1 VNNCRKSDSLAVLHA
16 AHTTLTLTGMRIAL
30 CNTMDKEPILNG
42 FDFYADASPSF
53 QFEIRS
59 VVRPVTLE
67 AGSYFYH
74 EGESCPN
81 VALIGMGNIRVFKTA
96 DNGRQITLYH
106 LRENET
112 CLVNMLCA
120 ILQKPSPAS
129 AQAETTVYALAIPAT
144 KFREW
149 IGTNEEIRNHVF
161 HRMSARIVEVMMLVE
176 EVAFHKMDQRIAAY
190 LLQRFSNA
198 TLAITHEEIAIELGT
213 AREVVSRVLKD
224 FERHGAIAIARNR
237 LEMLNESKLREMCDS
252 GH

>member
-1 VNNCRKSDSLAVLHA
+1 MEKLA
-16 AHTTLTLTGMRIAL
+16 
-30 CNTMDKEPILNG
+30 ILQG
-42 FDFYADASPSF
+42 FDFYTNGSPQF
-53 QFEIRS
+53 QSEIS
-59 VVRPVTLE
+59 ATVKLVTLE

-74 EGESCPN
+74 EGENCPN
-81 VALIGMGNIRVFKTA
+81 VALIGTGNIRVFKIA
-96 DNGRQITLYH
+96 DSGRQITLYH

-129 AQAETTVYALAIPAT
+129 AQAESTVNALIIPAA

-149 IGTNEEIRNHVF
+149 IGANEEIRNHIF

-190 LLQRFSNA
+190 LLQQFSGTPLN
-198 TLAITHEEIAIELGT
+198 ITHEEIAAELGT

-224 FERHGAIAIARNR
+224 FERHGAIAISRSR
-237 LEMLNESKLREMCDS
+237 IDLLSESMLRKLCDS
-252 GH
+252 SH